1 MDGRVLLVLLVAGV
15 LVAVVFVYG
24 GSLGVPSF
32 SPQPTVSVNSSNYS
46 TPVNSSCFGYPDF
59 AGGGSSRQGQDCTG
73 DGEFSDNYFCL
84 NYPPR
89 DAGDYAK
96 NLSLYCVLD
105 GVQKG
110 ECCV

>member
-32 SPQPTVSVNSSNYS
+32 SPQPTVSVNSSNY
-46 TPVNSSCFGYPDF
+46 GYPDF